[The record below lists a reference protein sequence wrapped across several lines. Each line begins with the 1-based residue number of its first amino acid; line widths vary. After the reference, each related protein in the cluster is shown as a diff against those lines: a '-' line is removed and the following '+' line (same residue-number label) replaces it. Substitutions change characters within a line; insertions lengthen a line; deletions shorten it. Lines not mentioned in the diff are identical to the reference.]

1 MQTLK
6 DLTLTMSQKMTVVKT
21 SSNSSH
27 FTVVK
32 TSLNSSHFYIDQVTY
47 TGKERHTRSTQV
59 IKTHTLFSCCG
70 KELLYA
76 IESGRYCIC
85 GQYISLR
92 KMQFCMSNMSCTEQV
107 TYTHTPEPTLPT
119 IQQHTQH
126 QLKHGLKQIRTHE

>member
-92 KMQFCMSNMSCTEQV
+92 KCSFVCPTCPVQNKSL
-107 TYTHTPEPTLPT
+107 THT
-119 IQQHTQH
+119 H
-126 QLKHGLKQIRTHE
+126 QSPHFPPFNSTHSIS